1 MEYFKHF
8 PDTNYTF
15 DGKTL
20 YRAKNILRRVTFKE
34 EIKVGR
40 DLFTEYRVKDGDR
53 LDTIADEV
61 YGRPDFAWVLA
72 LYNDIIDPLT
82 DLGYDANA
90 LDEHISKKYEGTTL
104 VLYPGGTASTSED
117 QLNNVWFERG
127 DTIYA
132 YDYNDIV
139 DPYQMEIRG
148 QVLDYDPTLQTV
160 RIKEY
165 VGDTNKSKIGV
176 TQVRSFTD
184 MVGQKISTNSFLDGG
199 TSDQRATIQR
209 VFTDSGNAIHHFFS
223 PVINYNGSSGSYL
236 DPFGTPP
243 DASGRQFT
251 AGVTY
256 ADSSLY
262 ATTAPGFTATLLE
275 NYVTDNDATYVVTN
289 RMHEFDLSQNRDRF
303 IRILDP
309 QIVQQVIVE
318 FERLIS
324 GDD

>member
-20 YRAKNILRRVTFKE
+20 YRAKDILRRVAFKE
-34 EIKVGR
+34 EIKKGR
-40 DLFTEYRVKDGDR
+40 DLFTEYRIKDGDR

-72 LYNDIIDPLT
+72 LYNDIIDPLS
-82 DLGYDANA
+82 DLNYDSDA
-90 LDEHISKKYEGTTL
+90 LDNHIEKKYEGTTL
-104 VLYPGGTASTSED
+104 ILFSGGATSTSEEPLRD
-117 QLNNVWFERG
+117 VWFERG
-127 DTIYA
+127 DTIYG
-132 YDYNDIV
+132 YDPNDIV

-148 QVLDYDPTLQTV
+148 QVLDFDPTLQTL

-165 VGDTNKSKIGV
+165 IGDTDKSKIGV
-176 TQVRSFTD
+176 TQVRSFDD
-184 MVGQKISTNSFLDGG
+184 MVGGRISTNSFLDGG
-199 TSDQRATIQR
+199 TSDNRATVQR
-209 VFTDSGNAIHHFFS
+209 VYRDSGNAIHHFFS
-223 PVINYNGSSGSYL
+223 PIINYNGMSGSYL
-236 DPFGTPP
+236 DPYGTPP

-251 AGVTY
+251 SGVTY
-256 ADSSLY
+256 ADSSTFS
-262 ATTAPGFTATLLE
+262 TTAPGFTATLLE

-289 RMHEFDLSQNRDRF
+289 RMHEFDLAQNRDRF

-309 QIVQQVIVE
+309 KIVQQVIVE
-318 FERLIS
+318 FQRLVT